1 MTHYLVGWKLICLI
15 LNPLQHLQGIGII
28 DPILLMREGPKV
40 YKGSVASVKLFCLVN
55 REQELI
61 PRSVC
66 LQNPAHELT
75 LKIHCVLGAM
85 QSALQLVS

>member
-1 MTHYLVGWKLICLI
+1 MPYLKSSSASAGV
-15 LNPLQHLQGIGII
+15 GII

-66 LQNPAHELT
+66 LQNPAHGADIEDPLCAWGYAECSAISELEN
-75 LKIHCVLGAM
+75 L
-85 QSALQLVS
+85 